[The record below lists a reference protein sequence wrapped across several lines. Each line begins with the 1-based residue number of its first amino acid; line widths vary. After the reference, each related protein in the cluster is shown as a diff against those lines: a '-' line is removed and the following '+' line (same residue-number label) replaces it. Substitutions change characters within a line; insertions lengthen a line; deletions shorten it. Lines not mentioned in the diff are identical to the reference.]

1 MRRFH
6 LIEIHEQP
14 WCPRAI
20 RDAATDFMQF
30 ATNVASVYRVVVP
43 RLAHGIHETK
53 GHQVVDMCS
62 GGGGPWLDL
71 YREAATSDGSTITIT
86 LTDKYPNL
94 KAFRRAKSESEGTL
108 DFCEEPVDVS
118 ALPEEL
124 VGFRTLFGSFHHFQP
139 PEARAILQ
147 NAVDNNE
154 GIGIFEA
161 TQRRRR
167 TLIVITL
174 ATPISLLAMTPFIRP
189 FRWSRILLTY
199 VVPVIVPI
207 MLFDAVVSCLRTY
220 SKSDLEELISSLE
233 GEPYHW
239 EIGSGRRR
247 GLPIGVTYAIGY
259 PMEKAMES
267 GFETFVDY
275 VLDSD
280 LVEPE
285 EIPAFEHLVEV

>member
-1 MRRFH
+1 
-6 LIEIHEQP
+6 
-14 WCPRAI
+14 
-20 RDAATDFMQF
+20 MQF
-30 ATNVASVYRVVVP
+30 ATNMGSVYHVIVP
-43 RLAHGIHETK
+43 RLAHGLHETE

-71 YREAATSDGSTITIT
+71 YREAAPSDGSAPTIT

-108 DFCEEPVDVS
+108 DFCEEPVDVT

-139 PEARAILQ
+139 PQARAILQ
-147 NAVDNNE
+147 NAVDSNA

-161 TQRRRR
+161 TQRRGRV
-167 TLIVITL
+167 LIMITL
-174 ATPISLLAMTPFIRP
+174 ALPFLMLAMTPFIRP
-189 FRWSRILLTY
+189 FRWSRIMLTY
-199 VVPVIVPI
+199 VVPVIIPI
-207 MLFDAVVSCLRTY
+207 MLFDSVVSCLRTY
-220 SKSDLEELISSLE
+220 SKSDLEELIGSLE

-239 EIGSGRRR
+239 EIGSGRIR
-247 GLPIGVTYAIGY
+247 GVPLEVTYAIGY

-267 GFETFVDY
+267 DFETPVDY

-280 LVEPE
+280 LIEPV
-285 EIPAFEHLVEV
+285 EIPAFEPLVKV